1 MGTNSTKGKSYN
13 CPEMP
18 QKRAVATKS
27 IAAHYH
33 AVGIHMTGLKRDGLS
48 KAERTERNKLARIWK
63 HLRKTCKN
71 GVFTDAAAY
80 TEYTTRGGTPRL
92 EALRRG

>member
-18 QKRAVATKS
+18 HKRAVATKS

-33 AVGIHMTGLKRDGLS
+33 AIGIR
-48 KAERTERNKLARIWK
+48 
-63 HLRKTCKN
+63 
-71 GVFTDAAAY
+71 
-80 TEYTTRGGTPRL
+80 
-92 EALRRG
+92 